1 MIYIVVEQQLI
12 SLAWASGMVSNSG
25 TAFAKLRRNKHTAG
39 SGVSV
44 LLNELNRRDWP
55 NFDETALRPGEFRH
69 IAFTIDYV
77 AQTVALFL
85 DGTLAHCTPFE
96 WEFSGEQPGIDEL
109 RSRVLHPIDFGRLNS
124 RIGQLDVDLADV
136 RFYPKALTVADVSL
150 LHRHSTR
157 RDCKFDDEVSAL
169 SDDPAFR
176 DRNLWAITNMLP

>member
-55 NFDETALRPGEFRH
+55 NFDEPALRLGEFRH

-77 AQTVALFL
+77 AQV
-85 DGTLAHCTPFE
+85 
-96 WEFSGEQPGIDEL
+96 
-109 RSRVLHPIDFGRLNS
+109 
-124 RIGQLDVDLADV
+124 
-136 RFYPKALTVADVSL
+136 
-150 LHRHSTR
+150 
-157 RDCKFDDEVSAL
+157 
-169 SDDPAFR
+169 
-176 DRNLWAITNMLP
+176 AITNVLP